1 MANVLVKRGQLD
13 NVATYEHFCDTTADM
28 ENINPKEINLGSV
41 CVVLKGKSGGMEVYL
56 ATSEKEWIQFNLGGK
71 TPDTP
76 MDKDTIKDIINSDE
90 PVVSIKLNES
100 LDLNEPFVI
109 QSGKNVTIN
118 LNNQNIE
125 TSSTLFNV
133 TGGTLTID
141 GEGIINVNGNIANV
155 TNGGKLII
163 NGGTFDS
170 TANNY
175 GAAAIGVGSSVE
187 FNNGDLSTT
196 EAGLM
201 AFDGGSVIMNGGTIH
216 TRDNFAIGTNGS
228 AGYGGNVII
237 MNGGQIDAHITSN
250 GYEAIGI
257 YLPNDDTF
265 IMNDGI
271 VNVVEGAGIVQR
283 GGSCSIRGGSIT
295 VNGTPGHTG
304 WVGDNKT
311 KMSESAVI
319 YHQTANYP
327 AKDTIHLSI
336 SGGTFVGVD
345 HSVEILSDEETPN
358 ISITGGSFTPPLE

>member
-1 MANVLVKRGQLD
+1 
-13 NVATYEHFCDTTADM
+13 
-28 ENINPKEINLGSV
+28 
-41 CVVLKGKSGGMEVYL
+41 
-56 ATSEKEWIQFNLGGK
+56 
-71 TPDTP
+71 
-76 MDKDTIKDIINSDE
+76 
-90 PVVSIKLNES
+90 
-100 LDLNEPFVI
+100 
-109 QSGKNVTIN
+109 
-118 LNNQNIE
+118 
-125 TSSTLFNV
+125 
-133 TGGTLTID
+133 
-141 GEGIINVNGNIANV
+141 
-155 TNGGKLII
+155 
-163 NGGTFDS
+163 
-170 TANNY
+170 
-175 GAAAIGVGSSVE
+175 
-187 FNNGDLSTT
+187 
-196 EAGLM
+196 M

-228 AGYGGNVII
+228 AGHGGNVII